1 MGHKCHARGCAKE
14 VAPRLLMC
22 FRHWKL
28 VPYALQK
35 AVWDEYVPG
44 QEIRKDPT
52 LEYITAAHAAI
63 DHVAALHA

>member
-1 MGHKCHARGCAKE
+1 
-14 VAPRLLMC
+14 MC